1 MPNFIWSQLFTA
13 NQQGFDP
20 VSTWQ
25 YRYAPYRC
33 AVTVFDR
40 ATTGG
45 IRASFTSGAQTIKQ
59 RSPVQGGG
67 TISITPTGF
76 TTTPVQWIAEAGDL
90 ISLVHDEVLGGTP
103 TLDGEIILDPV

>member
-1 MPNFIWSQLFTA
+1 MPNFIWSQALTA

-20 VSTWQ
+20 LTTWQ
-25 YRYAPYRC
+25 FRYAPYRC
-33 AVTVFDR
+33 AVTVFVR
-40 ATTGG
+40 ATTTGVRLTG
-45 IRASFTSGAQTIKQ
+45 TSGSQTIKQ

-67 TISITPTGF
+67 TGGVTPTVF

-103 TLDGEIILDPV
+103 TVDGEIVIDPV